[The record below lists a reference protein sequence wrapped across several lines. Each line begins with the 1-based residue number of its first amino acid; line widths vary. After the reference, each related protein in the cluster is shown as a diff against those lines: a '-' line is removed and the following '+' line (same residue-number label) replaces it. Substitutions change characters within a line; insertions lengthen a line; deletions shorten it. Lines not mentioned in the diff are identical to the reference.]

1 MDELEEIKK
10 RKLQEL
16 RRKQLEDMQQQAQ
29 EQQQLQQQ
37 IQQLEIMVKQ
47 SLTKEALERY
57 SNLKTA
63 FPDRAVQL
71 LVILAQ
77 AMQSGQIKKIDDNTL
92 KELLKRL
99 TPEKREFR
107 IKRA

>member
-1 MDELEEIKK
+1 MDEMEEIRK
-10 RKLQEL
+10 RKLHEL
-16 RRKQLEDMQQQAQ
+16 RKNQLEKIQQQSQ
-29 EQQQLQQQ
+29 EEQQLQQQ
-37 IQQLEIMVKQ
+37 IHQLESMVKQ
-47 SLTKEALERY
+47 VLTREALQRY

-77 AMQSGQIKKIDDNTL
+77 AIQSGQISKVDDNTL
-92 KELLKRL
+92 REVLKKL
-99 TPEKREFR
+99 SPEKKEFN

>member
-10 RKLQEL
+10 RKLHEL
-16 RRKQLEDMQQQAQ
+16 RRNQLEDMQQQAQ

-47 SLTKEALERY
+47 ALTKEALERY

-77 AMQSGQIKKIDDNTL
+77 AIQSGQITKIDDNTL
-92 KELLKRL
+92 KEILKRL
-99 TPEKREFR
+99 TPEKREFK

>member
-1 MDELEEIKK
+1 MDELEELRK
-10 RKLQEL
+10 RKLHEL
-16 RRKQLEDMQQQAQ
+16 RKKQLEDMQQQTQ

-47 SLTKEALERY
+47 ALTKEALERY

-77 AMQSGQIKKIDDNTL
+77 AMQSGQITKIDDNTL
-92 KELLKRL
+92 KELLKKL
-99 TPEKREFR
+99 TPEKREFK

>member
-1 MDELEEIKK
+1 MDEMEEIRK
-10 RKLQEL
+10 RKLHEL
-16 RRKQLEDMQQQAQ
+16 RKNQLEKIQQQSQ
-29 EQQQLQQQ
+29 EEQQLQQQ
-37 IQQLEIMVKQ
+37 IQQLELMVKQ
-47 SLTKEALERY
+47 VLTKEALQRY

-77 AMQSGQIKKIDDNTL
+77 AIQSGQISKVDDNTL
-92 KELLKRL
+92 REVLKKL
-99 TPEKREFR
+99 SPEKKEFK

>member
-1 MDELEEIKK
+1 MDQLEEI
-10 RKLQEL
+10 RKGKL
-16 RRKQLEDMQQQAQ
+16 RNLRKKQLEEVQQQASEQ
-29 EQQQLQQQ
+29 EQLQQQ
-37 IQQLEIMVKQ
+37 INQLEIMVKQ
-47 SLTKEALERY
+47 ALTKEALERY

-77 AMQSGQIKKIDDNTL
+77 AIQSGQITKIDDSTL
-92 KELLKRL
+92 REILKKI
-99 TPEKREFR
+99 TPEKTEFK

>member
-1 MDELEEIKK
+1 MIRK
-10 RKLQEL
+10 RKMQEL
-16 RRKQLEDMQQQAQ
+16 RRKQLEEMQQQAQ
-29 EQQQLQQQ
+29 EQEQLQQQ
-37 IQQLEIMVKQ
+37 IQQLEIIVKQ
-47 SLTKEALERY
+47 ALTREALERY

-77 AMQSGQIKKIDDNTL
+77 AIQSGQITKIDDNTL
-92 KELLKRL
+92 KEILKRL
-99 TPEKREFR
+99 TPEKREFK

>member
-1 MDELEEIKK
+1 MDELEELRK
-10 RKLQEL
+10 RKLHEL
-16 RRKQLEDMQQQAQ
+16 RKKQLEDMQQQTQ

-47 SLTKEALERY
+47 ALTKEALERY

-77 AMQSGQIKKIDDNTL
+77 AMQSGQITKIDDNTL
-92 KELLKRL
+92 KELLRRL
-99 TPEKREFR
+99 TPEKKEFK

>member
-10 RKLQEL
+10 RKLQGL
-16 RRKQLEDMQQQAQ
+16 RRKRLEDMQQQSQ
-29 EQQQLQQQ
+29 EQEQLQQQ
-37 IQQLEIMVKQ
+37 IQQLEIIVKQ
-47 SLTKEALERY
+47 ALTREALERY

-77 AMQSGQIKKIDDNTL
+77 AIQSGQITKIDDNVL
-92 KELLKRL
+92 KEILKRL
-99 TPEKREFR
+99 TPEKREFK

>member
-1 MDELEEIKK
+1 MDELEELRK
-10 RKLQEL
+10 RKLHEL
-16 RRKQLEDMQQQAQ
+16 RKKQLEDMQQQTQ

-47 SLTKEALERY
+47 ALTKEALERY

-77 AMQSGQIKKIDDNTL
+77 AIQSGQITKIDDNTL

-99 TPEKREFR
+99 TPEKREFK

>member
-10 RKLQEL
+10 RKLYEL
-16 RRKQLEDMQQQAQ
+16 RKKQLEDMQQQAQ
-29 EQQQLQQQ
+29 EQEQLKQQ

-47 SLTKEALERY
+47 AFTKEALERY

-77 AMQSGQIKKIDDNTL
+77 AIQSGQITKIDDNTL
-92 KELLKRL
+92 KELLKKL
-99 TPEKREFR
+99 TPEKKEFK

>member
-10 RKLQEL
+10 RKLHEL
-16 RRKQLEDMQQQAQ
+16 RKKQLEEMQQQAQ
-29 EQQQLQQQ
+29 EQEQLQQQ
-37 IQQLEIMVKQ
+37 IQQLEIMVRQ
-47 SLTKEALERY
+47 ALTKEALERY

-77 AMQSGQIKKIDDNTL
+77 AIQSGQITKIDDNTL

-99 TPEKREFR
+99 TPEKREFK

>member
-1 MDELEEIKK
+1 MDELGEIRKK
-10 RKLQEL
+10 KLGEL
-16 RRKQLEDMQQQAQ
+16 RRAQLEQMQQQAQ
-29 EQQQLQQQ
+29 EQEQLQQQ
-37 IQQLEIMVKQ
+37 ISQLEIMIKQ
-47 SLTKEALERY
+47 VLTKDALERY

-77 AMQSGQIKKIDDNTL
+77 AMQSGQITKIDDSTL
-92 KELLKRL
+92 KGILKKL
-99 TPEKREFR
+99 SPDKKDIM

>member
-99 TPEKREFR
+99 TPEKREFK

>member
-10 RKLQEL
+10 RKLHEL
-16 RRKQLEDMQQQAQ
+16 RRNQLEDMQQQAQ

-47 SLTKEALERY
+47 ALTKEALERY

-77 AMQSGQIKKIDDNTL
+77 AIQSGQITKIDDNTL

-99 TPEKREFR
+99 TPEKREFK

>member
-1 MDELEEIKK
+1 MDELGVIKK

-16 RRKQLEDMQQQAQ
+16 RRKQLEDMQQQTQ

-47 SLTKEALERY
+47 ALTKEALERY

-77 AMQSGQIKKIDDNTL
+77 AMQSGQITKIDDNTL
-92 KELLKRL
+92 KELLRRL
-99 TPEKREFR
+99 TPEKKEFK

>member
-10 RKLQEL
+10 RKLHEL
-16 RRKQLEDMQQQAQ
+16 RKKQLEDMQQQAQ

-37 IQQLEIMVKQ
+37 IQQLEIIIKQ
-47 SLTKEALERY
+47 ALTREALERY

-77 AMQSGQIKKIDDNTL
+77 AIQSGQITKIDDNTL
-92 KELLKRL
+92 KEILKKL
-99 TPEKREFR
+99 TPEKREFK

>member
-10 RKLQEL
+10 RKLHEL
-16 RRKQLEDMQQQAQ
+16 RKKHLEDMQQQAQ
-29 EQQQLQQQ
+29 EQEQLKQQ

-47 SLTKEALERY
+47 AFTKEALERY

-63 FPDRAVQL
+63 FPDRVVQL

-77 AMQSGQIKKIDDNTL
+77 AIQSGQITNINDNTL
-92 KELLKRL
+92 KEILKKL
-99 TPEKREFR
+99 TPEKREFK

>member
-1 MDELEEIKK
+1 MELEEVRK
-10 RKLQEL
+10 RKLHEL
-16 RRKQLEDMQQQAQ
+16 RRKQLEDMQQQAS
-29 EQQQLQQQ
+29 EQGQLQQQ

-47 SLTKEALERY
+47 ALTKEALERY

-63 FPDRAVQL
+63 FPERAVQL

-77 AMQSGQIKKIDDNTL
+77 AIQSGQIAKIDDDTL
-92 KELLKRL
+92 REILKKL
-99 TPEKREFR
+99 TPEKKEFK

>member
-1 MDELEEIKK
+1 MDELEELRK
-10 RKLQEL
+10 RKLHEL
-16 RRKQLEDMQQQAQ
+16 RKKQLEDMQQQAQ

-47 SLTKEALERY
+47 ALTKEALERY

-77 AMQSGQIKKIDDNTL
+77 AMQSGQITKIDDNTL
-92 KELLKRL
+92 KELLRRL
-99 TPEKREFR
+99 TPEKKEFK

>member
-1 MDELEEIKK
+1 MDALEEIKK
-10 RKLQEL
+10 RKLHEF
-16 RRKQLEDMQQQAQ
+16 RKKQLEDMQQQAQ
-29 EQQQLQQQ
+29 EQEQLQQQ

-47 SLTKEALERY
+47 VLTKEALERY

-77 AMQSGQIKKIDDNTL
+77 AIQSGQISKIDDNTL
-92 KELLKRL
+92 KELLKKL
-99 TPEKREFR
+99 TPEKREFK

>member
-10 RKLQEL
+10 RKLHEL
-16 RRKQLEDMQQQAQ
+16 RKKQLEEMQQQAQ

-47 SLTKEALERY
+47 ALTKEALERY

-77 AMQSGQIKKIDDNTL
+77 AIQSGQITKIDDSTL
-92 KELLKRL
+92 KEVLRRL
-99 TPEKREFR
+99 TPEKKEFK